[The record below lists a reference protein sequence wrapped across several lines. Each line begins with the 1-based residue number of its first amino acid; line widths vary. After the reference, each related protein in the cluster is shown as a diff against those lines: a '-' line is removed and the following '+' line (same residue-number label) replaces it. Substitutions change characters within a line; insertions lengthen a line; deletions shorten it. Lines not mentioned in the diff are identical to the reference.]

1 MIVAGFG
8 LAPQTSRVMESL
20 VLEGSLFT
28 VIGLV
33 SFWLLVSCLVRCV
46 TSAVIL
52 AAVDLIILLEATAA
66 STSLIS

>member
-33 SFWLLVSCLVRCV
+33 SFWLLVSCLVRCA
-46 TSAVIL
+46 TSVAIL
-52 AAVDLIILLEATAA
+52 SAAALTTLSVETAAVTYLTN
-66 STSLIS
+66 

>member
-33 SFWLLVSCLVRCV
+33 SFWLLVSCLVRSV